1 MAFNNIPAY
10 DATTAGNNTDVNG
23 VSIAEGYP
31 ATNINNAMRNMLLQM
46 KQYLANSAT
55 VASAST
61 IDFGAQTA
69 SYLIITG
76 TTAMTAL
83 GTVAAGTWKM
93 VKFTGTPLLT
103 YNATSL
109 ILPGAAN
116 IQTVAGDTALFVSEG
131 SGNWRCIQYQRSTGL
146 LPVPILTPAISEIGG
161 LLPTTIAGTSTTATL
176 TVTAGSAADSTN
188 VQRLSLGSTS
198 WAVTNGNA
206 ANGYQGGAT
215 LPNSSTIHFFIMFG
229 TSGTASFASLSAT
242 APTLPSGYT
251 LFRRIFSL
259 KTTAAGALIPGTAI
273 EDAGGA
279 MIFYLTTQVLD
290 INATTTTANR
300 TLAVLSVPLG
310 IKVQPLG
317 RGGLTTATSSG
328 MIFTSPDETDVAP
341 SAGTNSAVPGID
353 SAANASF
360 NGSPIQPFLT
370 TDTSGQIGHRGT
382 AAVAVGWTTRG
393 WRDFRRS

>member
-1 MAFNNIPAY
+1 MAFNSIPEYGTVA
-10 DATTAGNNTDVNG
+10 AGNTDIGG
-23 VSIAEGYP
+23 VSIAEGFN
-31 ATNINNAMRNMLLQM
+31 AANINNSERQLLAQL
-46 KQYLANSAT
+46 KTECALGSV

-61 IDFGAQTA
+61 VDISKIHACRI
-69 SYLIITG
+69 SG
-76 TTAMTAL
+76 TTPITTFTITD
-83 GTVAAGTWKM
+83 GTTRWLTFAAACPITYDGTKMVIQGGVSVTMAAGDM
-93 VKFTGTPLLT
+93 AVVEGIGV
-103 YNATSL
+103 NQARVL
-109 ILPGAAN
+109 IFRASGAPA
-116 IQTVAGDTALFVSEG
+116 A
-131 SGNWRCIQYQRSTGL
+131 
-146 LPVPILTPAISEIGG
+146 PVLTPAISEIGG

-176 TVTAGSAADSTN
+176 TVTTGSAADSTN

-206 ANGYQGGAT
+206 ANGYQGGST

-259 KTTAAGALIPGTAI
+259 KTTVAGALIPGTAI

-279 MIFYLTTQVLD
+279 IIFYLTTQVLD

-317 RGGLTTATSSG
+317 RGGLTTSTSSG